1 MNEAKTLVDPRLT
14 CGILYS
20 YEQVYF
26 LDSTIQYG
34 TLHNL
39 KIVYHCMKCK
49 KDIVD
54 IDLAKEHSKS
64 LHHELVEE
72 TQRAHGDNQLLI

>member
-1 MNEAKTLVDPRLT
+1 MKSQTLVDPNPSAAYLYQCKRFISYT
-14 CGILYS
+14 VLYS
-20 YEQVYF
+20 ME
-26 LDSTIQYG
+26 L
-34 TLHNL
+34 LHDL
-39 KIVYHCMKCK
+39 KIIYHCFSCK

-72 TQRAHGDNQLLI
+72 TKRASDDDQP